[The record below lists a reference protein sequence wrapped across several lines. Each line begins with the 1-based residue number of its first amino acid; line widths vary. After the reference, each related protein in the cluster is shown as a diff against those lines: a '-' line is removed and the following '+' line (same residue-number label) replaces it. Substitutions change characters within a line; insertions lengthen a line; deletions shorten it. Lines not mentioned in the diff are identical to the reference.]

1 MECLLNI
8 PNLLSIF
15 RILVIPLFM
24 ILLLPA
30 NPDKV
35 YVGGFILFSLASISD
50 FLDGY
55 IARSTNQIT
64 KLGKLL
70 DPIADKILTSAA
82 LIFLVQLH
90 RVAAWIVVVIIA
102 REFAVTGIRAMAS
115 SEGLVIPAD
124 QLGKYKMGA
133 QITAILML
141 LLNHQCWIFNWHALG
156 TIAIWVAMI
165 LALVSGVQYLIRFT
179 KEMDLS

>member
-1 MECLLNI
+1 MNI

-15 RILVIPLFM
+15 RIMVIPLF
-24 ILLLPA
+24 IFLLLPGD
-30 NPDKV
+30 PDKI
-35 YVGGFILFSLASISD
+35 YVGGFIVFSLASISD

-55 IARSTNQIT
+55 IARKSNQIT

-82 LIFLVQLH
+82 LISLVQLQ

-102 REFAVTGIRAMAS
+102 REFAVTGIRAMAAA
-115 SEGLVIPAD
+115 EGLVIPAD

-133 QITAILML
+133 QITGILML
-141 LLNHQCWIFNWHALG
+141 LLDHQYLIFDWHLLG
-156 TIAIWVAMI
+156 TIAIWLAMV
-165 LALVSGVQYLIRFT
+165 LALVSGTQYVIRFARD
-179 KEMDLS
+179 MDLS